1 MQINDIVSFDIYD
14 DWAPYKNVV
23 GVGFIVSW
31 YDNTYETMPTTQ
43 FGELVVRIYK
53 DGTAKIDTE
62 SMGKDHF
69 LKLMELLY
77 DKAEV
82 K

>member
-14 DWAPYKNVV
+14 DWVPYKNVV
-23 GVGFIVSW
+23 GVGFVLSW
-31 YDNTYETMPTTQ
+31 YETNDEDGLA